1 MNTAKSVDKN
11 SGTVWAQGDELFGRF
26 KVPLSV
32 SPDDA
37 AGRLL
42 LRTKGSV
49 LLASNKCSEGVVYE
63 SIIETLEGDYVSVK
77 LSAQCC
83 KELAL
88 QDECEVTVDV
98 QFLINRIP
106 LCEMHDNIAR
116 LGPEQIRILF
126 PVPSE
131 NRNLQEVCSSIN
143 TGKKTGWSP
152 IRSVIIQVNI
162 KSKGYSKTKKGT

>member
-1 MNTAKSVDKN
+1 MNTTTSVARN
-11 SGTVWAQGDELFGRF
+11 NGTVWAQGGELFGRF
-26 KVPLSV
+26 KVPVSI

-49 LLASNKCSEGVVYE
+49 LLASNTCSEGVVYE
-63 SIIETLEGDYVSVK
+63 SLIETLEGDYVTVK

-131 NRNLQEVCSSIN
+131 NRNLQEVRSSID
-143 TGKKTGWSP
+143 TG
-152 IRSVIIQVNI
+152 
-162 KSKGYSKTKKGT
+162 